1 MLIKK
6 RDSKTTAV
14 TMEIEGN
21 SILEK
26 HNELEPSDED
36 PYSYVDN
43 IYYRSDFTKDEEN
56 YVLGAWPKVK
66 SFLEDHGVSCEL
78 HLAEGFMTIAIA
90 RTVEQD
96 IFDKARVALD
106 LLPSDLAPWAI
117 KLLNARQYE
126 IIKIGYEDDGLSAKF
141 GIDERE
147 CDERKE
153 LLLGPD
159 DIYIK
164 PLEELTGCFV
174 IVNWNTDTVIARG
187 LFEGLKLVR
196 MIVEECIVC
205 KIPAVDIISKI
216 RTRGAGALLW

>member
-1 MLIKK
+1 MLLKVK
-6 RDSKTTAV
+6 NT
-14 TMEIEGN
+14 
-21 SILEK
+21 
-26 HNELEPSDED
+26 
-36 PYSYVDN
+36 
-43 IYYRSDFTKDEEN
+43 FTKSTSNHFKNISKHASNLQEN
-56 YVLGAWPKVK
+56 NL
-66 SFLEDHGVSCEL
+66 
-78 HLAEGFMTIAIA
+78 
-90 RTVEQD
+90 
-96 IFDKARVALD
+96 
-106 LLPSDLAPWAI
+106 AI

-126 IIKIGYEDDGLSAKF
+126 IIKIGYEDDGLIAKF

-174 IVNWNTDTVIARG
+174 IVNWNTDTVIATG

-205 KIPAVDIISKI
+205 KIPAVDIINKI

>member
-1 MLIKK
+1 MSWSRRTRTHTPIKLCV
-6 RDSKTTAV
+6 RCLAEG
-14 TMEIEGN
+14 EIFFR
-21 SILEK
+21 
-26 HNELEPSDED
+26 
-36 PYSYVDN
+36 
-43 IYYRSDFTKDEEN
+43 RSRCF
-56 YVLGAWPKVK
+56 VRIASGM
-66 SFLEDHGVSCEL
+66 
-78 HLAEGFMTIAIA
+78 AEGFMTIAIA